1 MTLPGSTITLIAIS
15 VILVVVVLAIFLVV
29 LRRLR
34 ARRDQILLELGTKPA
49 LVQDRAFNRLAMA
62 RREAEM
68 VGRTGADTSRALEL
82 IAQSQGAFDTHQYPR
97 SYELAQSAHEALVNA
112 RGRAGTSAVPLT
124 TAPGTPVRAPGAT
137 PPSGRGAA
145 PPPPAPPL
153 PRNRAESQFQLRL
166 LEQEV
171 ATARTERPKQGG
183 TLEAIQLQAEAK
195 AAFDRGDFTDAFRL
209 ALRARRSLG
218 GKVESLA
225 APPRPATA
233 GAAPG
238 SANGSLDPASAAEQV
253 AAANRCPN
261 CGYPTLPND
270 TFCRGCGTQRATST
284 CPACGSPRGPSDTFC
299 GRCGDQF
306 TV

>member
-15 VILVVVVLAIFLVV
+15 VILVVVVVAIFLAV

-68 VGRTGADTSRALEL
+68 VGRTGSDTSRALEL
-82 IAQSQGAFDTHQYPR
+82 IAQAQGAFDTHQYPR

-112 RGRAGTSAVPLT
+112 RGRSGPASIPLTAAAGTPLRN
-124 TAPGTPVRAPGAT
+124 P
-137 PPSGRGAA
+137 GAA
-145 PPPPAPPL
+145 PPSAQDAPPPPPPAAL

-171 ATARTERPKQGG
+171 ATARTERPNQGG

-195 AAFDRGDFTDAFRL
+195 TDFDRGNFTDAFRL

-225 APPRPATA
+225 APPRPAAA
-233 GAAPG
+233 GAGPG
-238 SANGSLDPASAAEQV
+238 SANGPLDPAAAAEQV

-284 CPACGSPRGPSDTFC
+284 CPACGTPRGPSDTFC
-299 GRCGDQF
+299 GRCGAQF
-306 TV
+306 NV